1 MEIRPAHDHDASRIA
16 ELFVQLEYAA
26 TATELA
32 LRLPRLLRHPDTEVL
47 VATDQDRV
55 QGVLV
60 LNVLH
65 PLHVAQP
72 WAVISALVVD
82 QALRSQGAG
91 AALTDAAEQAASKR
105 GCAHVELSC
114 SARRTRAHA
123 FYEARGYEEVRKR
136 FLKKL
141 PHAAHPDQPSDI

>member
-1 MEIRPAHDHDASRIA
+1 MEIRPAQDHDAARLA
-16 ELFVQLEYAA
+16 ELFVQLEYAV
-26 TATELA
+26 TPDELA

-47 VATDQDRV
+47 VATEHDVVRA
-55 QGVLV
+55 VLV
-60 LNVLH
+60 LNLLH
-65 PLHVAQP
+65 PLHVARP

-82 QALRSQGAG
+82 AQWRSQGAG
-91 AALTDAAEQAASKR
+91 AALVGAAERAAARR

-123 FYEARGYEEVRKR
+123 FYESMGYGEVRKR

-141 PHAAHPDQPSDI
+141 QCAPSQGHQHD